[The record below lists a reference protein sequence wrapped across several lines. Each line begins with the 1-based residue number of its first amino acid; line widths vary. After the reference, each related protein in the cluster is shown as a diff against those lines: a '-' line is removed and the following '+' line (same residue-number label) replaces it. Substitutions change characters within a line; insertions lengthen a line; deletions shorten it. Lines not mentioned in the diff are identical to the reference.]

1 MPGFKGDEMGKL
13 SNAGRVLPFML
24 MALLPAY
31 GHARAPD
38 RGHGTVN
45 MKGSIIDTPCAIQTS
60 DTDQVVYLAVDTT
73 GELIHDGIG
82 SMRPF
87 FIHLTSCV
95 LEPQAPHAKKWSGF
109 QVTFDGVADGDLF
122 RVEGA
127 DGVGVQISDQNGQV
141 ASPGVPLPGIPLTT
155 EAQVLEYT
163 LRVIATPHRLRAGD
177 YRSTIRFKVD
187 YF

>member
-1 MPGFKGDEMGKL
+1 MGIF

-24 MALLPAY
+24 MAMLPAD
-31 GHARAPD
+31 GHTRAPD
-38 RGHGTVN
+38 RGHGTVS

-82 SMRPF
+82 STKPF
-87 FIHLTSCV
+87 SIHLTSCV
-95 LEPQAPHAKKWSGF
+95 LKPQAPHAKKWSGF

-122 RVEGA
+122 QVEGA
-127 DGVGVQISDQNGQV
+127 DGVGIQITDQSGRI
-141 ASPGVPLPGIPLTT
+141 ARPGVPLPGIPLTT

-163 LRVIATPHRLRAGD
+163 LRVVAAPHHLRAGD